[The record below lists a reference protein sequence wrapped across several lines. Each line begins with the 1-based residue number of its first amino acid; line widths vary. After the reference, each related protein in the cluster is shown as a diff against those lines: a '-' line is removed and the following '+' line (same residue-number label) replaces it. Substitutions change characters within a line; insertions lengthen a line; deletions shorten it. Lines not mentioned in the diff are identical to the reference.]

1 MEIRARRDGSTQLTL
16 FLAVVF
22 LLLPGGLRAQDPPLP
37 NTLVAA
43 HYDDFSLGVND
54 TVFPLE
60 LPPGQSPNA
69 FNIVVDEPQ
78 GSFKPRNGF
87 TQCGILPSG
96 NAARSLYEYERS
108 DGSRRLIVS
117 DNATVY
123 ETSDCTTWTT
133 IVTGL
138 SSTERTYFKTVR
150 DKLWFVNRSTWAQ
163 TWDGT
168 TRIPLDG
175 RANTPVP
182 TVPQFN
188 YLEYWQSRVWGA
200 RTEAHPAG
208 IFFSA
213 LTETTAGNDLDPST
227 GTLAWP
233 AANLIQV
240 NRQSGGPIYGIK
252 VYGNRL
258 YAFKESEIWNIDFQ
272 SEFDFSIIKTQS
284 NVGTLY
290 QESIK
295 EKDGYLYFSGRDG
308 IYKFDGN
315 RSVRISDNILNL
327 YGRIN
332 QATSNLQRK
341 SWSVAGDFD
350 DGTFNSTTEIS
361 VAGSISLSSG
371 VVEDNF
377 SDGNFTAGP
386 RWANGGN
393 WTISSGEAVNSVG
406 SGVMS
411 TEMSFSTGAF
421 QFRARAYPTSGNNV
435 EVKFVSA
442 DNTLAT
448 GDGYSLQL
456 EHGGS
461 NDVNVFLRRWS
472 GGSATTIG
480 TKGGHL
486 TENGADN
493 LNTYRVNRTTAGIFT
508 VSEAGAVLF
517 TVTDTQ
523 VAVTS
528 SAVVNCGSGN
538 CGFDDMNFWYY
549 VTSGTWTS
557 EDYSAVTVTTWSTY
571 GAEST
576 ANSGTV
582 GYEVRVA
589 TNSGGLSAASY
600 SAITPGALINGTSN
614 QIRVQ
619 TRVTLT
625 GNVADKSVTPS
636 AEIVTVNW
644 YRGGSPTQIIDLGV
658 WKNRLWVSASTG
670 TSDTANVVLISNKY
684 DDTSWVPHSL
694 SIGPMT
700 SYSGNF
706 YAASS
711 THSGVN
717 RMDYGTSDNGAAIP
731 WFWNSPDEG
740 FGAIYNY
747 KRLLEMQASFRRDSA
762 DSAFMGWST
771 DSGVT
776 ISSRTINMSG
786 SGYGTSRQF
795 LPGDRSKSFRMSVGS
810 SALDEVAVINRVS
823 AYSKIEKFRD

>member
-1 MEIRARRDGSTQLTL
+1 MRKSRLLARVLIGLALAACPALPAFAEQLPPDTL
-16 FLAVVF
+16 I
-22 LLLPGGLRAQDPPLP
+22 G
-37 NTLVAA
+37 A
-43 HYDDFSLGVND
+43 HFDDFSGGVND
-54 TVFPLE
+54 TVFPSE
-60 LPPGQSPNA
+60 LPPNQSPDA
-69 FNIVVDEPQ
+69 FNVIVDEPQ
-78 GSFKPRNGF
+78 GALKPRNGF
-87 TQCGILPSG
+87 TQCGVLPSG

-108 DGSRRLIVS
+108 DGSSKLIAS
-117 DNATVY
+117 DNTTVY
-123 ETSDCTTWTT
+123 ETGDCVTWTT

-138 SSTERTYFKTVR
+138 SSVERTFFKTVR
-150 DKLWFVNRSTWAQ
+150 DKLWFVNRSTWVQ

-182 TVPQFN
+182 TPPQCN
-188 YLEYWQSRVWGA
+188 YPEYWLSRVWCA
-200 RTEAHPAG
+200 RTESHPAG

-227 GTLAWP
+227 GTLSWP

-258 YAFKESEIWNIDFQ
+258 YAFKENEIWNIDFQ

-295 EKDGYLYFSGRDG
+295 EKDGFLYFAGRDG
-308 IYKFDGN
+308 LYKFDGN
-315 RSVRISDNILNL
+315 RSVRISDNILGL
-327 YGRIN
+327 YGRVN

-350 DGTFNSTTEIS
+350 DGTFNSVTEIS
-361 VAGSISLSSG
+361 VAGSISLSSS

-377 SDGNFTAGP
+377 SDANFTAGP
-386 RWANGGN
+386 IWANGGN
-393 WTISSGEAVNSVG
+393 WTITSGEAINSVG

-411 TEMSFSTGAF
+411 TAISFSTGAF
-421 QFRARAYPTSGNNV
+421 KFKARAYPTSGNSI

-442 DNTLAT
+442 DNTMET
-448 GDGYSLQL
+448 GSGYDLQI
-456 EHGGS
+456 EHGSG
-461 NDVNVFLRRWS
+461 NLINVNLRRWS

-480 TKGGHL
+480 SKGSHS
-486 TENGADN
+486 TENGADS
-493 LNTYRVNRTTAGIFT
+493 LNTYKINRTTAGIFS
-508 VSEAGAVLF
+508 VYEAGALLF

-528 SAVVNCGSGN
+528 SVVVSCGGGN
-538 CGFDDMNFWYY
+538 CGFDDMNFWSY

-582 GYEVRVA
+582 GYEIRVS
-589 TNSGGLSAASY
+589 TNSGGLAAASY
-600 SAITPGALINGTSN
+600 SAITPGSLINGTSN

-670 TSDTANVVLISNKY
+670 TSNTANVVIISNKY

-700 SYSGNF
+700 YYSGNF

-731 WFWNSPDEG
+731 WYWNSRDESLETP
-740 FGAIYNY
+740 YNF
-747 KRLLEMQASFRRDSA
+747 KRLMEMQVSFKKGSA
-762 DSAFMGWST
+762 DNAFIGWSD

-776 ISSRTINMSG
+776 ISSRTIDMSG
-786 SGYGTSRQF
+786 SGYGTTRQF
-795 LPGDRSKSFRMSVGS
+795 LPGDWLKTFRISTGS
-810 SALDEVAVINRVS
+810 STLDEVAAINKIS
-823 AYSKIEKFRD
+823 AYAKIQRFRE